1 MKEGNNQE
9 HDERN
14 FKDMLE
20 ENLKLQKDEERGNIV
35 KGMVVRVDKD
45 VVFIDLGLKSEG
57 IVPINEFD
65 IGPDETIEVGT
76 EVEVLIER
84 SNSEIPR
91 ISKSKADLLKEKKFL
106 SDSFKEKTA
115 ITAVPINKVKGGY
128 LCNVTEKSQIRAFLP
143 NSQVSLQPDS
153 EDIIGKPIQ
162 VRIIQND
169 NNGMVISKR
178 VLLEEER
185 EHKRKETLSSLAEGQ
200 IVSGEVINIIDKGA
214 FIELGGV
221 TGFVPISEVS
231 WGRIKHPSEV
241 ISEKQELKLK
251 IIKIEGEGQRITL
264 SIKRVYD
271 NPWETVEERYQ
282 KNLKVKGRVVSVKDF
297 GAFVELELGIEGLI
311 HVNELSWIKN
321 FRHPKEV
328 ISAESNVEVVVLE
341 INGKERKLSLSLKRV
356 DKSPWEIFRGR
367 HVIGSVL
374 NGIIKNIN
382 DYGVF
387 VEVEEGLVGLVRPEN
402 IAWKGKVNPM
412 DIYGSDQIGQQIDVS
427 LLHVDIKSQ
436 KIALGIK
443 QLSTDP
449 WEVVK
454 GKYRQNKTVVTGKV
468 KEIKSRGL
476 IVELENDIEGFYKN
490 SELETIDGTS
500 KKYSV
505 GDEITGLVTGFEK
518 SNRQINLSIKN
529 LEKKR
534 EKESMS
540 QFIASHEDSRSRFGD
555 IFGKKLK
562 TPDN

>member
-1 MKEGNNQE
+1 MQEGNNQE
-9 HDERN
+9 HDEKN

-20 ENLKLQKDEERGNIV
+20 ENLKLQKDEERGSVV
-35 KGMVVRVDKD
+35 KGVVVRVDKD

-128 LCNVTEKSQIRAFLP
+128 LCNITEKSQIRAFLP
-143 NSQVSLQPDS
+143 NSQVNLHPDS

-185 EHKRKETLSSLAEGQ
+185 ERKRKETLSGLAEGQ

-231 WGRIKHPSEV
+231 WGRIKHPSDV

-251 IIKIEGEGQRITL
+251 IIKIEDEGQRITL
-264 SIKRVYD
+264 SIKRVSD
-271 NPWETVEERYQ
+271 NPWETIEERYQ

-297 GAFVELELGIEGLI
+297 GVFVELEPGIEGLI
-311 HVNELSWIKN
+311 HVNELSWIKS

-328 ISAESNVEVVVLE
+328 ISAESTVEVVVLE
-341 INGKERKLSLSLKRV
+341 INGTERKLSLSLKRV
-356 DKSPWEIFRGR
+356 GKSPWEIFRGN
-367 HVIGSVL
+367 HAIGSVL
-374 NGIIKNIN
+374 TGVIKNIN

-402 IAWKGKVNPM
+402 IAWKGKVNPP
-412 DIYGSDQIGQQIDVS
+412 DVYGSDQIGQQIDVS

-454 GKYRQNKTVVTGKV
+454 GKYKQNKTVVTGKV
-468 KEIKSRGL
+468 KEIKPGGL

-490 SELETIDGTS
+490 SELEAIDGTS
-500 KKYSV
+500 KKHSL
-505 GDEITGLVTGFEK
+505 GDEITGLVTG
-518 SNRQINLSIKN
+518 
-529 LEKKR
+529 LEKGN
-534 EKESMS
+534 S
-540 QFIASHEDSRSRFGD
+540 
-555 IFGKKLK
+555 
-562 TPDN
+562 